1 MTTLQVQRRSWYME
15 NILAHVFAQIKWTY
29 NPNYVREVFRS
40 EDNIKV
46 LVIIGGLRMEFT
58 CDDDAVN
65 VFSVFVQ
72 SDALQSTRKSTQK
85 PLIVSFPDGTTLR
98 GHCTYSAPAMHT
110 HFRFS
115 PTRDGMLKLLK
126 LVDHSMGRMM
136 AANQIVG

>member
-1 MTTLQVQRRSWYME
+1 ME
-15 NILAHVFAQIKWTY
+15 NVLAHVFAQIKWTY
-29 NPNYVREVFRS
+29 NPKYVREVFRS
-40 EDNIKV
+40 EENIKV

-98 GHCTYSAPAMHT
+98 GHYTYSTPAMHT

-136 AANQIVG
+136 AANHIVG